1 MTQGVRSQKPLSVSE
16 ALNKIQLTSNHLKA
30 IGTLNG
36 LPSRQYGDALD
47 ILRRTQNSKKRNY
60 YKLFLQG
67 LFNKAGDMGPTLV
80 MLCAV
85 ALGQAHIAHMNKSS
99 RSMLLLRLNNH
110 IQEFD
115 DPVLRSLSHTE
126 MFACSTNGTWLS

>member
-1 MTQGVRSQKPLSVSE
+1 MQGVRSQKPLSMNE
-16 ALNKIQLTSNHLKA
+16 ALNKIRLTSNHLKT

-47 ILRRTQNSKKRNY
+47 ILRRRQNSKKRNY

-67 LFNKAGDMGPTLV
+67 LFNNAGDKGPTIV

-85 ALGQAHIAHMNKSS
+85 ALGQARIANMNKTS
-99 RSMLLLRLNNH
+99 RSTLSLQLNNH

-115 DPVLRSLSHTE
+115 DPVLKSLAHTE
-126 MFACSTNGTWLS
+126 MFACPTNGTWNS